1 MSVAP
6 NRRPRS
12 ASPIFG
18 ALLACASLACDP
30 ERVPVPSNPPRVP
43 SPQLRAEWQRSI
55 VGDLDCPAMATTAN
69 LCVVTDVVGQVLLV
83 DLDGDP
89 DQRAT
94 TCTTKAYA
102 SRGAFGWLGGRLYAC
117 DRATRE
123 VIAVDL
129 VDGALR
135 VSPLA
140 DDPVCDAVTRW
151 GTRLVVIGA
160 KVQIFESFDDLERG
174 RPSRVI
180 EVGLE
185 ASHAVVVADIL
196 HTSGSSDESISRLS
210 LTTGARLP
218 PLPLDVEGPI
228 SAMAAT
234 AAGELVLV
242 RPPWLVTGAE
252 FVDLQ
257 TGATL
262 RRARLDSY
270 VQAASF
276 GLACDGVWGPGS
288 PSRPMPTNPVRFGG
302 ACKDEAVAGFDA
314 GDAPAG
320 FEPVAEL
327 HVVGV
332 QSATTGTVTVEVD
345 RPGPV
350 HLVLLGYDPVHWT
363 VWTSRRTELRSVVVS
378 GYGRATLTAPTA
390 GSSEFRIFEA
400 GGVPLG
406 YGYRWESY
414 EARRVR
420 YELESSLD
428 LPMRSFSGCSD
439 GERFEL
445 R

>member
-1 MSVAP
+1 MSVAS

-12 ASPIFG
+12 AS
-18 ALLACASLACDP
+18 AVVCTLLACASLACGT
-30 ERVPVPSNPPRVP
+30 ERVPVPSSPPRVP
-43 SPQLRAEWQRSI
+43 SPQVRSEWQRSI
-55 VGDLDCPAMATTAN
+55 VGTLDCPEMATAAN

-89 DQRAT
+89 AQRGT
-94 TCTTKAYA
+94 TCVTKAYG
-102 SRGAFGWLGGRLYAC
+102 SRGAFGWLGDQLFAC
-117 DRATRE
+117 DAMTRE

-135 VSPLA
+135 VAPLA
-140 DDPVCDAVTRW
+140 DDPACNAVTRW
-151 GTRLVVIGA
+151 GTRLVVIGS
-160 KVQIFESFDDLERG
+160 KIQIFESFDDLGRG

-196 HTSGSSDESISRLS
+196 HTIGSSDAAIARLS

-234 AAGELVLV
+234 ATGELVLV
-242 RPPWLVTGAE
+242 L
-252 FVDLQ
+252 DLQ

-262 RRARLDSY
+262 RRARLDTY
-270 VQAASF
+270 VQSAAF
-276 GLACDGVWGPGS
+276 GLACDGIWGPGS
-288 PSRPMPTNPVRFGG
+288 PARPMSTNPVRFGG
-302 ACKDEAVAGFDA
+302 ACKDEEVAGFDA

-320 FEPVAEL
+320 SEPGAEL

-332 QSATTGTVTVEVD
+332 QSASTGTVTVEVD

-363 VWTSRRTELRSVVVS
+363 VRSSRRTELRSVVVS
-378 GYGRATLTAPTA
+378 GYRQATLTAPTA
-390 GSSEFRIFEA
+390 ASSEFRIFEA
-400 GGVPLG
+400 GGVPVG
-406 YGYRWESY
+406 YGYRWQSY
-414 EARRVR
+414 GARRVR

-428 LPMRSFSGCSD
+428 LPMRSFSGCYD